1 MTSALTVNARN
12 AATSAAEV
20 ASFKADPPEKY
31 FLYVNEAKKTVTTWT
46 GEHLGSCLF
55 GRDWRSNFGD
65 IRVSIEIRAVNGSRY
80 HGTYYKSAGDY
91 ARITR
96 FKS

>member
-1 MTSALTVNARN
+1 MQTETDRKN
-12 AATSAAEV
+12 AATSAREV

-31 FLYVNEAKKTVTTWT
+31 FLYINEAEKTATTWT
-46 GEHLGSCLF
+46 GDYLGSCRF
-55 GRDWRSNFGD
+55 GREWRDNLGS
-65 IRVSIEIRAVNGSRY
+65 IRVPVEIRAVNGQRY
-80 HGTYYKSAGDY
+80 HGTFYKSAGDY